1 MGELNRMANLVIN
14 LQNER
19 SAIAYSLFMSLK
31 SGEKMDISK
40 YFAKTDEALNI
51 VSTFLLYQLP
61 GICY

>member
-1 MGELNRMANLVIN
+1 MANLVIN

-31 SGEKMDISK
+31 TGEKMDISK